1 MPIRLKLTLWYSGV
15 LLLALLVFGLGVYAA
30 VSVLMV
36 QQVDAR
42 LVQAAD
48 AVLPLV
54 AGQRL
59 ETVERDGR
67 MVVKLTRLDAFRA
80 SEVYVQVISFE
91 GEVAGLSPNLFD
103 SPLGNAPLDAQALYR
118 HQDLLEKHAR
128 GEITAD
134 PRADLFGEARHSAN
148 TPPLRVLTRPM
159 LTQNNQ
165 LVGYLQVATSLES
178 VHIAQQVLL
187 LTLTVSGVLALAF
200 SSAIGVLIARR
211 ALRPVDQITQTAM
224 AIYRAENL
232 DQRVPEP
239 KTNDEVA
246 RLSRAFNAMLERLS
260 QLFQAQQRL
269 IADVSHELRTPLTV
283 IRGNVDLLRA
293 MGCTDEESLSA
304 ITREADRMNRMVRDL
319 LLLSQADAGVLSMNF
334 GVVDVGR
341 LIADV
346 ERSAQMLAEGK
357 LTIIARAEPNLKLYG
372 DYDRLKQVLLNLV
385 DNAIKHTPEG
395 GEVRIEAT
403 AHYNGFARLTVSDTG
418 IGIPEKDLPH
428 IFERFYRVDKS
439 RSRERGGSGLGLSI
453 ANTIVQA
460 HHGHIV
466 VNSKV
471 GVGTTFDVYLPMQ
484 PPGNGAAS
492 NAA

>member
-15 LLLALLVFGLGVYAA
+15 LLLALIVFGIGVYAA
-30 VSVLMV
+30 VSVLLV
-36 QQVDAR
+36 RQVDAQ
-42 LVQAAD
+42 LLQAVEA
-48 AVLPLV
+48 ALPLV

-59 ETVERDGR
+59 EAVERGGR
-67 MVVKLTRLDAFRA
+67 LVVKFTQLDAFRA
-80 SEVYVQVISFE
+80 SEVYVQVISAN
-91 GEVAGLSPNLFD
+91 GEVIGLSPNLFE
-103 SPLGNAPLDAQALYR
+103 SPLGDAPLDAQSISQ
-118 HQDLLEKHAR
+118 HQARLRQHASSAAAT
-128 GEITAD
+128 ELSAD
-134 PRADLFGEARHSAN
+134 IFGDARHGGGM
-148 TPPLRVLTRPM
+148 PPLRVLTRPVFTRDNR
-159 LTQNNQ
+159 LI
-165 LVGYLQVATSLES
+165 GYLQVATSLES
-178 VHIAQQVLL
+178 VAIAQQVLL
-187 LTLTVSGVLALAF
+187 LTLTVSGVLVLMF
-200 SSAIGVLIARR
+200 SSVVGVLLARR

-232 DQRVPEP
+232 DRRVPEP
-239 KTNDEVA
+239 RTNDEVA

-260 QLFQAQQRL
+260 QLFHAQQRL

-304 ITREADRMNRMVRDL
+304 IASEADRMNRMVRDL
-319 LLLSQADAGVLSMNF
+319 LLLSQADAGVLSMHFTN
-334 GVVDVGR
+334 VDVPR

-346 ERSAQMLAEGK
+346 ERSANMLAQGK
-357 LTIIARAEPNLKLYG
+357 LRIVAHAEPNLTLYG

-439 RSRERGGSGLGLSI
+439 RSRASGGSGLGLSI

-484 PPGNGAAS
+484 PPSNGAS
-492 NAA
+492 LTTP